1 MSDSAPGRV
10 PFYARSRARRLA
22 LQAVYQWQ
30 MTGQDVADIEGQFAR
45 DDDYAKADAGYF
57 KELLR
62 AAVAKTAD
70 GDLEQC
76 MDMAF
81 EDVDPIER
89 AILRNA
95 GYEVLCRDDVDAAVA
110 ITEAVRLAKKYGA
123 EQGYRFVNGVLDR
136 LARRCRGDGPDE
148 DALIKK
154 YWARA
159 SAQAGARGVVVGIG
173 DDAAVLEPP
182 AGPLVVTTDA
192 LIAGTHFDADAD
204 ARDVGYKALA
214 VNLSDL
220 AAMGAEPRW
229 ALSVLTL
236 PRADED
242 WVVRFGEGFFGL
254 AERHRVA
261 LVGGDTARGPLS
273 VAVQL
278 IGVAGAG
285 AGYMSRAGARP
296 GDGVYVTGTV
306 GDAGL
311 VARRVERLHRC
322 TTAAVAACQA
332 RQRRPV
338 PRIEEGRRIAQYASA
353 AIDVSDGLLKDLSRL
368 LAASGVGAEV
378 ALDRVPVS
386 RWFRLCCLE
395 AVDWLSV
402 LTYGEDYELLFT
414 MDDAHLPDLEN
425 ALGECGIARIGGVT
439 GDAGLRCTW
448 QGAELALPRALGYDH
463 FR

>member
-1 MSDSAPGRV
+1 MSDKAPGRV

-45 DDDYAKADAGYF
+45 DDDYAKADTDYF

-62 AAVAKTAD
+62 AAVAGTAD

-136 LARRCRGDGPDE
+136 LARRCRDDGPDE

-154 YWARA
+154 YRARA

-192 LIAGTHFDADAD
+192 LVAGTHFDADAD

-242 WVVRFGEGFFGL
+242 WIVRFGEGFFGL

-285 AGYMSRAGARP
+285 YMSRAGARP
-296 GDGVYVTGTV
+296 GDGVYVTGSV

-311 VARRVERLHRC
+311 SMRRAERLHRC
-322 TTAAVAACQA
+322 GAAAVAACRA
-332 RQRRPV
+332 RQHRPV
-338 PRIEEGRRIAQYASA
+338 PRLEEGRHITQYASA

-368 LAASGVGAEV
+368 LEASGVGAEV

-386 RWFRLCCLE
+386 QWFRRCCLD
-395 AVDWLSV
+395 AADWLSV
-402 LTYGEDYELLFT
+402 LTCGEDYELLFT
-414 MDDAHLPDLEN
+414 MDDAHLPDLGK
-425 ALGECGIARIGGVT
+425 ALGECTVSRIGHVT
-439 GDAGLRCTW
+439 ENANLHCTW
-448 QGAELALPRALGYDH
+448 QGAPLPLPRTLGYDH

>member
-1 MSDSAPGRV
+1 MSKSAPGRV

-22 LQAVYQWQ
+22 IQAVYQWQ

-57 KELLR
+57 KELLH
-62 AAVAKTAD
+62 AAVAKSAD

-76 MDMAF
+76 MDMAL

-95 GYEVLCRDDVDAAVA
+95 GYEVLRRDDVDAAVV

-123 EQGYRFVNGVLDR
+123 ERGYRFVNGVLDR
-136 LARRCRGDGPDE
+136 LAKRCRGDGLDE
-148 DALIKK
+148 DALIRK
-154 YWARA
+154 YWVRA
-159 SAQAGARGVVVGIG
+159 LGRAGACGVVVGIG
-173 DDAAVLEPP
+173 DDAAVLERP
-182 AGPLVVTTDA
+182 AGRLVVTTDA
-192 LIAGTHFDADAD
+192 LVAGTHFDADAD
-204 ARDVGYKALA
+204 AGDVGHKALA

-229 ALSVLTL
+229 ALLVLTL
-236 PRADED
+236 PRADEE
-242 WVVRFGEGFFGL
+242 WVMRFGEGFFGL
-254 AERHRVA
+254 AARHRVA

-278 IGVAGAG
+278 IGVAGD
-285 AGYMSRAGARP
+285 GYMSRAGARA
-296 GDGVYVTGTV
+296 GDGVYLTGVV

-311 VARRVERLHRC
+311 AARRAERLNRC
-322 TTAAVAACQA
+322 GAGAVDAC
-332 RQRRPV
+332 RERRRRPPARV
-338 PRIEEGRRIAQYASA
+338 AQGRHVAQYASA

-378 ALDRVPVS
+378 ALDGVPVS
-386 RWFRLCCLE
+386 RWFRRCCPD
-395 AVDWLSV
+395 AADWLSV

-414 MDDAHLPDLEN
+414 MDDAHLSDLEN
-425 ALGECGIARIGGVT
+425 ALGECGVARIGRVT
-439 GDAGLRCTW
+439 GDTALRCTW
-448 QGAELALPRALGYDH
+448 QDAELALPRSLGYDH